1 MALSALSNISR
12 LSKNKSKKQVLNTP
26 DGKLTISPVT
36 GWTSTTVG
44 NEVTVQFKTTDV
56 SYEILANQTMDI
68 SCCVV
73 GGGGGGVAGG
83 AGDTRLGGG
92 GGGQVNIQTISFLN
106 NTTHNVFV
114 GKGGLGALNSY
125 GISYP
130 GNQSNLDSLVAIG
143 GLQGTSRG
151 GTSGNG
157 YVGGTG
163 GLGGG
168 GGGAGG
174 AGGDS
179 GGSLIGYGG
188 VGISFNTIFYGGG
201 GVGGTPAQIGSENT
215 GGGGGASSAS
225 GSAPSGGNGGSGIV
239 ILVYNL
245 V

>member
-73 GGGGGGVAGG
+73 GGGGGG
-83 AGDTRLGGG
+83 
-92 GGGQVNIQTISFLN
+92 
-106 NTTHNVFV
+106 
-114 GKGGLGALNSY
+114 
-125 GISYP
+125 
-130 GNQSNLDSLVAIG
+130 
-143 GLQGTSRG
+143 
-151 GTSGNG
+151 
-157 YVGGTG
+157 
-163 GLGGG
+163 
-168 GGGAGG
+168 
-174 AGGDS
+174 
-179 GGSLIGYGG
+179 
-188 VGISFNTIFYGGG
+188 
-201 GVGGTPAQIGSENT
+201 GGTPAQIGSENT